1 MESSTTN
8 DVAQDLS
15 ESLWNESDPLNPLI
29 TVFAVLS
36 FQILP
41 MSVPVGL
48 SATCLFACRACLL
61 IWSSQAYYLS
71 VCRFVAVSARLHI
84 QWHASWAAQRFQIRQ
99 RCHAHR
105 ITSHN
110 YTLVTLLDHLI
121 ASCQISLHL
130 VSWALAPGT
139 ISSATTSPTSATS
152 ATSPTGDTS
161 TVTASSGEVE
171 PSTSRAGVPAQG
183 VACTWCI
190 VNLYFDLYT
199 L

>member
-41 MSVPVGL
+41 MSVPIGL

-71 VCRFVAVSARLHI
+71 VCRFVAVSAHLHI

-110 YTLVTLLDHLI
+110 YTLVTLLDRFLPNFL
-121 ASCQISLHL
+121 AFSFLSSCARHNFKCYHKSNKCNKSH
-130 VSWALAPGT
+130 
-139 ISSATTSPTSATS
+139 
-152 ATSPTGDTS
+152 
-161 TVTASSGEVE
+161 
-171 PSTSRAGVPAQG
+171 RRHKYRY
-183 VACTWCI
+183 C
-190 VNLYFDLYT
+190 F
-199 L
+199 